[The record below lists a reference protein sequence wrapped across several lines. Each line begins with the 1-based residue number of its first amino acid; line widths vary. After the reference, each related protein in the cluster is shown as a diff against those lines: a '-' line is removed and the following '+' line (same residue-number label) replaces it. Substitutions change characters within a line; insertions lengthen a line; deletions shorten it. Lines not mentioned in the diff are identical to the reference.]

1 MRLVYMGTPEFA
13 VPPLS
18 TLAEAGH
25 EIVLVVSRPDR
36 PKGRGLKLVPP
47 PVKVRALELGLE
59 VFQPEKIKLPE
70 SVGRIKDARPDA
82 VVVAAYGQI
91 LPTTVLDI
99 PALGC
104 YNVHASLLP
113 GYRGAAPIN
122 WCIINGETVTGVTII
137 RMDPGMD
144 TGDMLLKADEPVLP
158 ADTAGSL
165 TKRLSSLGA
174 GLIVR
179 ALDNLSG
186 LSHEE
191 QDNDKATYAPML
203 KKETGRIDWTRPA
216 VDIERLVRGLDP
228 WPGAY
233 SERGA
238 DRIKIWG
245 AKALPDETSMMPGTV
260 AGSGRDGITVAAGTG
275 ALLVTELQGPGG
287 RRMSARDYLAGHKM
301 KTGEGF

>member
-1 MRLVYMGTPEFA
+1 LRLVYMGTPEFA